1 MLCFRFFSYFFLFLL
16 PVFLWAE
23 PNPGQ
28 SEHPYGFYKGIFLL
42 SGTTGN
48 SFHTGGSL
56 ISREKEIQKNLKT
69 ETASGQT
76 PLRLLGQDATPL
88 LGLPNS
94 QFSTPT
100 SYRLFFEYGVTDK
113 IGLGFAASSFSMD
126 ATNNREY
133 LDFPRLSPSHPNPT
147 YVEALPYTRRFYN
160 DKMYSLAVSFHPLS
174 RSRIDPFVNLEAG
187 IVQYTT
193 SSRNIHPS
201 TAFEPVTSTG
211 TGYGV
216 RAGAGVNFFLTPEFG
231 LQLEISGQKKW
242 LKSDIIGNTNL
253 ESVQIQMGFLFNFE
267 NIAKY
272 SER

>member
-1 MLCFRFFSYFFLFLL
+1 MLSFRSFFYLFLYFI
-16 PVFLWAE
+16 PVFLLAE

-28 SEHPYGFYKGIFLL
+28 AEHPYGFYKGIFLL

-48 SFHTGGSL
+48 SFHTGGSI

-69 ETASGQT
+69 ETTSGQT
-76 PLRLLGQDATPL
+76 PLRLLGQDVSPP

-100 SYRLFFEYGVTDK
+100 SFRFFFEYGVTDK

-133 LDFPRLSPSHPNPT
+133 LDLPRLSSSQPNPT
-147 YVEALPYTRRFYN
+147 YVEAFPYTKRFYN
-160 DKMYSLAVSFHPLS
+160 DVMYSLVVSFHPVS
-174 RSRIDPFVNLEAG
+174 RSRVDPFINLEAG
-187 IVQYTT
+187 LVQYST

-201 TAFEPVTSTG
+201 SVFEPITSTG
-211 TGYGV
+211 TGYGA

-242 LKSDIIGNTNL
+242 LKSDIIGNTTL

>member
-1 MLCFRFFSYFFLFLL
+1 MLGFRFFSCLFLFLL
-16 PVFLWAE
+16 PVFLWSE

-48 SFHTGGSL
+48 SFQTGGSL
-56 ISREKEIQKNLKT
+56 ISREKEVQKNLKA
-69 ETASGQT
+69 ESASGHT
-76 PLRLLGQDATPL
+76 PLKLLGQDASPL

-94 QFSTPT
+94 QFSTPV

-126 ATNNREY
+126 VTNNREY
-133 LDFPRLSPSHPNPT
+133 IDLSRLSPSQPNPT
-147 YVEALPYTRRFYN
+147 YVEALPYTKRFYN

-201 TAFEPVTSTG
+201 TAFEPATSTG

-231 LQLEISGQKKW
+231 LQLEVSGQKKW
-242 LKSDIIGNTNL
+242 LKSDIIGNTSL

>member
-1 MLCFRFFSYFFLFLL
+1 MLHFRSIFFLFLYFI
-16 PVFLWAE
+16 PAFLWAE

-28 SEHPYGFYKGIFLL
+28 VEHPYGFYKGIFLL
-42 SGTTGN
+42 SGTAGT

-56 ISREKEIQKNLKT
+56 ISREKEIQKNLRT
-69 ETASGQT
+69 ETTSGQT
-76 PLRLLGQDATPL
+76 PLKLLGQDTSPL

-94 QFSTPT
+94 QFSVPS

-113 IGLGFAASSFSMD
+113 VGVGFATSSFSMD
-126 ATNNREY
+126 VTNNREY
-133 LDFPRLSPSHPNPT
+133 LDLSRLSPSYPNPT
-147 YVEALPYTRRFYN
+147 YVEAMPNTAKFYK
-160 DKMYSLAVSFHPLS
+160 DVMYSLAVSFHPFS
-174 RSRIDPFVNLEAG
+174 RSRIDPFVNLEGG
-187 IVQYTT
+187 IIQYTT

-201 TAFEPVTSTG
+201 AAFEPNTFTG
-211 TGYGV
+211 TGYGL